1 MRKKCDYVQCGF
13 QRGNEYHT
21 AWIPKQFAELNR
33 ILKFKMK
40 DGSWDDGWKVISA
53 GNLVKTSDEA
63 ANIST
68 AHKKGFGSI
77 R

>member
-13 QRGNEYHT
+13 RRGDEYHT

-33 ILKFKMK
+33 ILKFKLS
-40 DGSWDDGWKVISA
+40 DGTWDDGWKVVST
-53 GNLVKTSDEA
+53 GNLVKSADQAETIA
-63 ANIST
+63 T
-68 AHKKGFGSI
+68 AHKKGFKSI